1 MEIPRQIQGFSKLGR
16 EDQVKLVA
24 SFSDDPAGIIH
35 EINAHLTPDQNRQKL
50 YMEFSENSISNYFLP
65 YSIAPNF
72 LINKR
77 YYLVPMVTEESSV
90 VAAAAS
96 AAKFW
101 SERGGFRTRISSM
114 QKPGHI
120 HFVWKGSPGK

>member
-1 MEIPRQIQGFSKLGR
+1 MEIPGQIQGFSKLGR
-16 EDQVKLVA
+16 EEQVKLVA
-24 SFSDDPAGIIH
+24 SFTDDPAVIIH
-35 EINAHLTPDQNRQKL
+35 ELNAHLSPDGTRQRL
-50 YMEFSENSISNYFLP
+50 YQEFSENSVSNFFLP

-72 LINKR
+72 RINDK

-96 AAKFW
+96 AAKYW
-101 SERGGFRTRISSM
+101 SERGGFNTRISTM

-120 HFVWKGSPGK
+120 PGKATPGK